1 MANWLFIWLEPR
13 NDSDVIGKA
22 DCPTVPGMDSA
33 IGVLLGEM
41 DCEENAFTGIDC
53 EAVTFRD
60 GLDVPCI
67 YIVPVGV

>member
-1 MANWLFIWLEPR
+1 MDNPDIATVYPWLFRTVCGI
-13 NDSDVIGKA
+13 I

-41 DCEENAFTGIDC
+41 DCEENVFTGVEC